1 MKQINLTHK
10 LSSIILFWLLAFY
23 MYSCAQFVPPTGGKK
38 DSIPPQIVKTI
49 PLNKTLNYKE
59 QYVDIEFN
67 EYITVDNLNQQLLIT
82 PSIEGNYTTKQ
93 RPKGTRINF
102 DKPFKENITYTLNFR
117 EAFKDYAER
126 NPAKNV
132 KIVFSTGS
140 KIDSL
145 SVSGKVKNTQT
156 GKPVLDA
163 LVGLYKWADTSKIAK
178 IKPYYFT
185 KTDSSGNFLI
195 ENIQAGIYRLIA
207 ITDINNNILYEPT
220 KENIAYLKDSIE
232 VTKNISGIE
241 MDLFF
246 AENIPQKVVNTL
258 PTAYYYTI
266 NYIRGI
272 KKVSVKYVNAADSMA
287 MMQIGE
293 RQLKFFNTKSTT
305 DTVKVNI
312 NLIDSLDREFKH
324 EQKIKFR
331 PKPKKEEGSRE
342 ALSVDYEPKVG
353 EETALPFVFK
363 LTFNKPIDT
372 YTLNAIQIVAD
383 TIRPIKVEEK
393 DVEWNAYKNVI
404 TIKKDLK
411 ASRDVRVRFPKGT
424 FMSIEKDSNQ
434 VFKHDYPI
442 KIAENYGIISG
453 SVRNAQSNFIVQLT
467 DNANKVLK
475 EVINT
480 PNYVFD
486 YLKPGIYSV
495 RVVVDSNK
503 NNRWDFGDPE
513 KFILPERII
522 FFPNSLPL
530 KQNFELNGNDIDLGE
545 SPPTVEPK
553 KN

>member
-10 LSSIILFWLLAFY
+10 LSYIILFWALAFY

-59 QYVDIEFN
+59 QYVDIEFD

-220 KENIAYLKDSIE
+220 
-232 VTKNISGIE
+232 
-241 MDLFF
+241 
-246 AENIPQKVVNTL
+246 
-258 PTAYYYTI
+258 
-266 NYIRGI
+266 
-272 KKVSVKYVNAADSMA
+272 
-287 MMQIGE
+287 
-293 RQLKFFNTKSTT
+293 
-305 DTVKVNI
+305 
-312 NLIDSLDREFKH
+312 
-324 EQKIKFR
+324 
-331 PKPKKEEGSRE
+331 
-342 ALSVDYEPKVG
+342 
-353 EETALPFVFK
+353 
-363 LTFNKPIDT
+363 
-372 YTLNAIQIVAD
+372 
-383 TIRPIKVEEK
+383 
-393 DVEWNAYKNVI
+393 
-404 TIKKDLK
+404 
-411 ASRDVRVRFPKGT
+411 
-424 FMSIEKDSNQ
+424 
-434 VFKHDYPI
+434 
-442 KIAENYGIISG
+442 
-453 SVRNAQSNFIVQLT
+453 
-467 DNANKVLK
+467 
-475 EVINT
+475 
-480 PNYVFD
+480 
-486 YLKPGIYSV
+486 
-495 RVVVDSNK
+495 
-503 NNRWDFGDPE
+503 
-513 KFILPERII
+513 
-522 FFPNSLPL
+522 
-530 KQNFELNGNDIDLGE
+530 
-545 SPPTVEPK
+545 
-553 KN
+553 